1 MKFKGQGQGW
11 WTGGTNSVSGA
22 PTHTTFTSPGPW
34 PLSCV
39 KGSSG
44 NVQDNT
50 GLSHA
55 EPASAPAPPLTV
67 NGEHITPHHTTSN
80 TLPQVLAKA
89 TRRWPPQEG

>member
-1 MKFKGQGQGW
+1 VWLMSARAG
-11 WTGGTNSVSGA
+11 SGA
-22 PTHTTFTSPGPW
+22 VALFSSVF
-34 PLSCV
+34 LCV

-67 NGEHITPHHTTSN
+67 NGEHVFLFFSSVT
-80 TLPQVLAKA
+80 
-89 TRRWPPQEG
+89 